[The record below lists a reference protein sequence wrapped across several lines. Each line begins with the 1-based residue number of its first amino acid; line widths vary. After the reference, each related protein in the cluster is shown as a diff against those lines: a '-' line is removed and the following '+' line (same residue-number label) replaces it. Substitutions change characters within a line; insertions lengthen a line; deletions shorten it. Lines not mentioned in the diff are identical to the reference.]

1 VRLSV
6 VRPIGFTRNADVPF
20 DMSGHGETPA
30 EEGDAEAEDAI
41 MQLDLGQTVYDDEGT
56 ELGQIRGFE
65 EGGFFVTTREG
76 VESLSV
82 EHARSGHDF
91 GEAELMWRCTNCGRM
106 GEIEDGLPGEC
117 PNCGESKEALMYW
130 TED

>member
-1 VRLSV
+1 
-6 VRPIGFTRNADVPF
+6 
-20 DMSGHGETPA
+20 MSGQGETPA
-30 EEGDAEAEDAI
+30 EDGEKEAEEAI
-41 MQLDLGQTVYDDEGT
+41 MQLDLGQTVYDEEGA
-56 ELGQIRGFE
+56 ELGEIRGFE

-91 GEAELMWRCTNCGRM
+91 GKAELMWRCTNCGEM
-106 GEIEDGLPGEC
+106 GEIDDGIPDEC
-117 PNCGESKEALMYW
+117 PNCGEPKEALMYW

>member
-1 VRLSV
+1 
-6 VRPIGFTRNADVPF
+6 
-20 DMSGHGETPA
+20 
-30 EEGDAEAEDAI
+30 
-41 MQLDLGQTVYDDEGT
+41 MQLDLGQPVYDENGR
-56 ELGQIRGFE
+56 ELGEIRGFE

-76 VESLSV
+76 VERLSV

-91 GEAELMWRCTNCGRM
+91 GEAELMWRCTNCGEM
-106 GEIEDGLPGEC
+106 GEIDDGIPEEC